1 MQWILEQRLKNES
14 HQGRII
20 KNKETRGRKLDVD
33 KSIKACPICRRTW
46 EKVNPAKHNGQD
58 VLFYRIGHIPT
69 YGKKKVICKR
79 CK

>member
-1 MQWILEQRLKNES
+1 MQWIIEQSIKNENR
-14 HQGRII
+14 QGGLI
-20 KNKETRGRKLDVD
+20 KNQEMRGRKLVVD
-33 KSIKACPICRRTW
+33 TSIRACPKCRKTW

-58 VLFYRIGHIPT
+58 VLFYRVGHIPT